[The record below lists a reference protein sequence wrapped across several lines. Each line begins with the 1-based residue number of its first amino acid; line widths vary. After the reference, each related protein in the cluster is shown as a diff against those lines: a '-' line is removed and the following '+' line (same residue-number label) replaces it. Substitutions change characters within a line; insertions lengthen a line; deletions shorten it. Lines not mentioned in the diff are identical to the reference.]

1 MTVAHGTTEAWAERE
16 SSAEPANLDAT
27 QDADSLRKELEERRA
42 IILRLQGESFLLATQ
57 VKQLEQQIMEAS
69 KDAQNCSS
77 QLAQVLQLM
86 DSTGGRVPLKGEV
99 DRARALVTAARR
111 SIRRVSCWSNDDQ
124 PNQPHSSRGTHGTPN
139 VMGAVTPASAAH
151 SAPRMNGPF
160 QPDRRPSP
168 HGRPHSPRTDPPPRD
183 MHSGLAASAVA
194 AVGEDNK
201 GGINGSMP
209 QGASGKPERQSRSK
223 GATKDMR
230 NRRVRDRASGD
241 GHSDAENPLPPRVS
255 ARRVSSSEVAAAP
268 DASIQALNTQLT
280 EVQQACVRQRELLV
294 RAVRKGAQLE
304 EQVSSITDE
313 VIKKDVII
321 HNLRQD
327 LTGQQQELKQQQLQF
342 EQHMQQMQQQ
352 HLQQL
357 QQQACQIQELQLLQ
371 IQRLQKAQTT
381 EQEAVCLPLEPS
393 FGSSTPA

>member
-1 MTVAHGTTEAWAERE
+1 MTGAAHGTHEAWAERE
-16 SSAEPANLDAT
+16 SSAEPANPENVST
-27 QDADSLRKELEERRA
+27 QQDADSLRKELEERQA
-42 IILRLQGESFLLATQ
+42 IIRRLQGESFLLATQ

-69 KDAQNCSS
+69 KDAQTCSS

-124 PNQPHSSRGTHGTPN
+124 PHSSRGAQHAA
-139 VMGAVTPASAAH
+139 GAVASAAH
-151 SAPRMNGPF
+151 PGPRMNGPS
-160 QPDRRPSP
+160 QPDRGPSP
-168 HGRPHSPRTDPPPRD
+168 HGRPRSPRGDLPAHQRESQP
-183 MHSGLAASAVA
+183 GLAASAVA
-194 AVGEDNK
+194 AVGEDIK
-201 GGINGSMP
+201 AGVNGSLP
-209 QGASGKPERQSRSK
+209 HGAPGKTERQSRSK

-241 GHSDAENPLPPRVS
+241 GHSDAENPPPASIS
-255 ARRVSSSEVAAAP
+255 APRLSSSEHVP
-268 DASIQALNTQLT
+268 DAHSIQALHSQLS

-304 EQVSSITDE
+304 EQVTSMTDE

-327 LTGQQQELKQQQLQF
+327 LSGQQQELKQQQLQF

-371 IQRLQKAQTT
+371 IQRLQKTPQTT
-381 EQEAVCLPLEPS
+381 EEVCLPLEPS